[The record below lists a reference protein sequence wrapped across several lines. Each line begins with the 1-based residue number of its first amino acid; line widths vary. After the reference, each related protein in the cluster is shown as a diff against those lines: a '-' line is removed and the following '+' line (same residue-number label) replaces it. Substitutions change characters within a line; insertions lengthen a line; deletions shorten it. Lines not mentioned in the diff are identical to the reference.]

1 MVLLKSRVGCIFR
14 LVCQSQYPKIA
25 RVIKA
30 TWDIQSPGW
39 SRFFVG
45 ATFFSHQKLGDEL
58 VNGESVPDLI
68 EKVETTT
75 AIELVTSGF
84 NDWNMSWGLHLPLT
98 NTRSSKSGKV
108 FSLIFY
114 KGEAFL
120 VVRCYSAEL

>member
-1 MVLLKSRVGCIFR
+1 MGYSISGLE
-14 LVCQSQYPKIA
+14 P
-25 RVIKA
+25 
-30 TWDIQSPGW
+30 
-39 SRFFVG
+39 FFGG
-45 ATFFSHQKLGDEL
+45 ATFFSHRKLGDEL

-84 NDWNMSWGLHLPLT
+84 NDWNMSWGLNPPFS
-98 NTRSSKSGKV
+98 NTRRSKSGKV

-120 VVRCYSAEL
+120 VVRSYSAEL